1 MREQDIVSD
10 AGTAI
15 DPRITSAIAHWGG
28 RFAAHGIATGDFA
41 EVTRDLTSYDDWCA
55 AWSQRGELHAQLGEL
70 AEREGRLVSAGEHY
84 ATGALCY
91 HYGKFLFVQ
100 DVEQMRAAHE
110 RAVALHTRALP
121 WLTPPGERV
130 LVPFGATTLA
140 GVLRRPVGVDRPPV
154 VLLVSGLDSTKEE
167 AGPHEAA
174 LLARGIATLAFDG
187 PGQGEA
193 EYDQPLRHDFEVP
206 VGAVIDLLET
216 RDDVDGARVGL
227 WGRSLGGHLVVR
239 AAAFEPRVR
248 ACVSLSG
255 SYRVLDTWEKRP
267 GLNRMAYVVRTH
279 SASEEDAAGRIAAFD
294 LTGVTEQVTCP
305 MYVVG
310 GTADRLAS
318 HEVAVRIA
326 AEVRGP
332 VELNVI
338 EGGTH
343 TGSNKPYAYRPAAAD
358 WLATTLAV

>member
-1 MREQDIVSD
+1 MADEAV
-10 AGTAI
+10 

-41 EVTRDLTSYDDWCA
+41 EVTRDLTSWDQWCA
-55 AWSQRGELHAQLGEL
+55 AWSRRGELHEGLGRR
-70 AEREGRLVSAGEHY
+70 AEAEGRLVSAAEHY
-84 ATGALCY
+84 VTAALCF

-100 DVEQMRAAHE
+100 DLAQLRAAHE
-110 RAVALHTRALP
+110 RAVELHTRALP
-121 WLTPPGERV
+121 WLAPPGERV
-130 LVPFGATTLA
+130 LVPFEGTTLA

-167 AGPHEAA
+167 AGPHEEA
-174 LLARGIATLAFDG
+174 LLARGLATFAFDG

-193 EYDQPLRHDFEVP
+193 EYDLPLRPDAEAA
-206 VGAVIDLLET
+206 VGAVIDLIAT
-216 RDDVDGARVGL
+216 RPDVDADRVGL

-255 SYRVLDTWEKRP
+255 SYRVLDTWEGRP

-279 SASEEDAAGRIAAFD
+279 SASEEEAAERLAAFD
-294 LTGVTEQVTCP
+294 LAGVTERVTCP

-310 GTADRLAS
+310 GTADRLTS

-326 AEVRGP
+326 GEVRGP

-343 TGSNKPYAYRPAAAD
+343 TGSNKPYAYRPQAAD
-358 WLATTLAV
+358 WLARTLAP

>member
-1 MREQDIVSD
+1 MKEQDTVSD

-41 EVTRDLTSYDDWCA
+41 EVTRDLTSYDEWCA
-55 AWSQRGELHAQLGEL
+55 AWSRRGELHAQLGER
-70 AEREGRLVSAGEHY
+70 AEQEGRLVSAGEHY

-100 DVEQMRAAHE
+100 DVAQMRAAHE
-110 RAVALHTRALP
+110 RAVELHTRALP

-130 LVPFGATTLA
+130 LVPYGDTTLV

-174 LLARGIATLAFDG
+174 LLARGVATFAFDG

-193 EYDQPLRHDFEVP
+193 EYDLPLRHDFEVP
-206 VGAVIDLLET
+206 VGAVVDLLET
-216 RDDVDGARVGL
+216 RDDVDGSRVGL

-279 SASEEDAAGRIAAFD
+279 STSEEDGAARIAAFD
-294 LTGVTEQVTCP
+294 LTGVTEHVTCP

-343 TGSNKPYAYRPAAAD
+343 TGSNKPYAYRPEAAD
-358 WLATTLAV
+358 WLARTLAG